1 MAEQPQQPP
10 TGEQHIEAL
19 VDEREMR
26 TIYSNFFRMFTASE
40 ELILEFCFNM
50 PNPNPAA
57 AGKQQVLIKVADRV
71 IMSYA
76 TAKRLANSL
85 ELAGLTDRAHAEAAI
100 AGLGKQPNVRAEELV
115 PSEFL
120 QLAARK

>member
-1 MAEQPQQPP
+1 MAEIQGDQGQ
-10 TGEQHIEAL
+10 IEAL

-26 TIYSNFFRMFTASE
+26 TIYTNFFRMFTASE

-57 AGKQQVLIKVADRV
+57 GKQQVLIKVADRV
-71 IMSYA
+71 IMSYP

-85 ELAGLTDRAHAEAAI
+85 GQLVKRYEQQFGEVPMQPGQR
-100 AGLGKQPNVRAEELV
+100 KQ
-115 PSEFL
+115 
-120 QLAARK
+120 

>member
-1 MAEQPQQPP
+1 MAEQPQQPQMG
-10 TGEQHIEAL
+10 TGEAQQQIEAL

-26 TIYSNFFRMFTASE
+26 TIYSNFFRMFPASE

-57 AGKQQVLIKVADRV
+57 AGKQQLLVKVADRV

-76 TAKRLANSL
+76 TAKRLSNA
-85 ELAGLTDRAHAEAAI
+85 
-100 AGLGKQPNVRAEELV
+100 LGQFVKRYEQQFGEV
-115 PSEFL
+115 PL
-120 QLAARK
+120 GQQRR

>member
-1 MAEQPQQPP
+1 MSEQQAQAEPQ
-10 TGEQHIEAL
+10 IEAL

-26 TIYSNFFRMFTASE
+26 TIYTNFFRMFTASE

-71 IMSYA
+71 IMSYP
-76 TAKRLANSL
+76 TAKLLLIAL
-85 ELAGLTDRAHAEAAI
+85 DELA
-100 AGLGKQPNVRAEELV
+100 K
-115 PSEFL
+115 
-120 QLAARK
+120 

>member
-1 MAEQPQQPP
+1 MAEQVQGEGQQ
-10 TGEQHIEAL
+10 IEAL

-26 TIYSNFFRMFTASE
+26 TIYSNFFRMFTAPE

-71 IMSYA
+71 ILTYP

-85 ELAGLTDRAHAEAAI
+85 GQLIKRYEQQFGEVPM
-100 AGLGKQPNVRAEELV
+100 GPQQP
-115 PSEFL
+115 
-120 QLAARK
+120 RK

>member
-10 TGEQHIEAL
+10 TGEQQIEAL

-26 TIYSNFFRMFTASE
+26 PIYSNFFRMFTAPE

-71 IMSYA
+71 ILTYP

-85 ELAGLTDRAHAEAAI
+85 GQLIKRYEQQFGE
-100 AGLGKQPNVRAEELV
+100 V
-115 PSEFL
+115 PMNP
-120 QLAARK
+120 QGQRK

>member
-1 MAEQPQQPP
+1 MSEQVTPEGQQ
-10 TGEQHIEAL
+10 QQIEAL

-26 TIYSNFFRMFTASE
+26 TIYSNFFRMFTAPE

-71 IMSYA
+71 ILTYP

-85 ELAGLTDRAHAEAAI
+85 SQLIKRYEQQFGE
-100 AGLGKQPNVRAEELV
+100 V
-115 PSEFL
+115 PTAP
-120 QLAARK
+120 QGQRR

>member
-1 MAEQPQQPP
+1 MSEQNPAPAGNP
-10 TGEQHIEAL
+10 EAAHIEAL

-26 TIYSNFFRMFTASE
+26 SIYSNFFRMFTASE

-50 PNPNPAA
+50 PNPNAA

-71 IMSYA
+71 IMSYP

-85 ELAGLTDRAHAEAAI
+85 T
-100 AGLGKQPNVRAEELV
+100 
-115 PSEFL
+115 
-120 QLAARK
+120 QLIKRYEQQFGEVGRK

>member
-1 MAEQPQQPP
+1 MSTPLTKGLNMAEQPQQAPA
-10 TGEQHIEAL
+10 GEQHIEAL

-50 PNPNPAA
+50 PNPNPAG

-71 IMSYA
+71 IMSYP

-85 ELAGLTDRAHAEAAI
+85 G
-100 AGLGKQPNVRAEELV
+100 
-115 PSEFL
+115 
-120 QLAARK
+120 QLIKRYEQQFGEVSMTPGGRK

>member
-85 ELAGLTDRAHAEAAI
+85 GQLVKRYEQQYGEVQM
-100 AGLGKQPNVRAEELV
+100 QPG
-115 PSEFL
+115 
-120 QLAARK
+120 ARK